1 MVKQVLGAYPFECR
15 FNLCGRYRRWDYC
28 VQYRESD
35 ANFVMRML
43 EHEGIWFY
51 FEHSAGAHTLV
62 ITDDIGLACA
72 APAYSALPFHE
83 AGAARPNQDFIERW
97 EARGCVTPGRYQ
109 ARDYNFE
116 QANALLD
123 TQREQPASHPFGK
136 LDVFDYPGSYPHV
149 DDGDGYAKVRV
160 EELRSP
166 HQRSYGKASA
176 RGIAPGY
183 LLNLEQHPQAHHNQE
198 YLILSCDYDFQDN
211 DYEAGTDASPFVMQV
226 ALEAHASGEPYRPAR
241 LTRKP
246 LSHGP
251 DSAVVSGPAG
261 EEIYT
266 DEHGR
271 VKVHFHWDRHDAHDQ
286 NSSCWIRVSH
296 PWAGAGFGGIHVP
309 RIGQE
314 VLVDYL
320 NGDPD
325 RPVIEVQNTHK
336 LKSALAVRLFSQR
349 FFAQSIQ
356 W

>member
-1 MVKQVLGAYPFECR
+1 
-15 FNLCGRYRRWDYC
+15 
-28 VQYRESD
+28 
-35 ANFVMRML
+35 
-43 EHEGIWFY
+43 
-51 FEHSAGAHTLV
+51 
-62 ITDDIGLACA
+62 
-72 APAYSALPFHE
+72 
-83 AGAARPNQDFIERW
+83 
-97 EARGCVTPGRYQ
+97 
-109 ARDYNFE
+109 
-116 QANALLD
+116 
-123 TQREQPASHPFGK
+123 
-136 LDVFDYPGSYPHV
+136 
-149 DDGDGYAKVRV
+149 
-160 EELRSP
+160 
-166 HQRSYGKASA
+166 
-176 RGIAPGY
+176 
-183 LLNLEQHPQAHHNQE
+183 
-198 YLILSCDYDFQDN
+198 
-211 DYEAGTDASPFVMQV
+211 MQV
-226 ALEAHASGEPYRPAR
+226 ALEAHPSREPYRPER
-241 LTRKP
+241 VTPKP